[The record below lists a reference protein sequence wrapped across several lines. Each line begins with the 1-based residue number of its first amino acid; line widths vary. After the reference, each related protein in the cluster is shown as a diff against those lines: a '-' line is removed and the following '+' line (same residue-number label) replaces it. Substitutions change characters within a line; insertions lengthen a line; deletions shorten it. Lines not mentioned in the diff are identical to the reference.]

1 VVVDGEVIR
10 VRGGKPMGPES
21 QAAFA
26 EVVRAAK
33 RLMGS
38 QITQGLMGDYTEAR
52 EVVVNR
58 ALEAQPKT
66 DAALFDM
73 LHSLFGV
80 GDFDEAGTDPW
91 FKFRIRE
98 IAKLKAIR
106 RKRSIS
112 LADYAMTARYC
123 YHHHEQVKESWQL
136 CGFIADAKRE
146 ARRIAVPE
154 LSQEIHAAL
163 EAERALPGPD
173 SATWVERLLL
183 TRGPFRRDVL
193 DEWKQSRAVTTPVT
207 NQGDPS

>member
-1 VVVDGEVIR
+1 MS
-10 VRGGKPMGPES
+10 K
-21 QAAFA
+21 
-26 EVVRAAK
+26 
-33 RLMGS
+33 
-38 QITQGLMGDYTEAR
+38 

-58 ALEAQPKT
+58 ALEVQPKT
-66 DAALFDM
+66 DAGLFDM

-80 GDFDEAGTDPW
+80 GDFDEAGTVPW
-91 FKFRIRE
+91 FRFRMTE

-106 RKRSIS
+106 KHRSIT
-112 LADYAMTARYC
+112 LADFAMTARYC
-123 YHHHEQVKESWQL
+123 QRHQEQVKESWQL

-154 LSQEIHAAL
+154 LSQEVHAAL

-193 DEWKQSRAVTTPVT
+193 NEWKQSREQVIATSVTT
-207 NQGDPS
+207 QGDPS

>member
-1 VVVDGEVIR
+1 VI
-10 VRGGKPMGPES
+10 
-21 QAAFA
+21 
-26 EVVRAAK
+26 
-33 RLMGS
+33 
-38 QITQGLMGDYTEAR
+38 
-52 EVVVNR
+52 VNR
-58 ALEAQPKT
+58 ALEVQPKS

-73 LHSLFGV
+73 LHSLFGI
-80 GDFDEAGTDPW
+80 GNFDEDAVQW
-91 FKFRIRE
+91 FQFRMRE

-106 RKRSIS
+106 KRRSIT

-123 YHHHEQVKESWQL
+123 QRHQEQVKESWQL

-173 SATWVERLLL
+173 SATWIERLLL

-193 DEWKQSRAVTTPVT
+193 DEWKQSRTATPVTT